1 MPPNN
6 GSRNHPQPRIF
17 RGRGGPT
24 DGNLPPKK
32 VIRRKVKYHPQ
43 QQQALEHTT
52 DNIDEDLSVQNL
64 ALNDDITASSAAA
77 DNDAIQS
84 VNENVVD
91 NTDEKFYQELHHLQ
105 TRIQYVTLSNKTSQG
120 LVNPSKWRTNCL
132 IPTRKV
138 VNEWRNI
145 LIFHNINT
153 INIIDTS
160 SEAENETSDVVI
172 EVSGTVGGDH
182 MARNREND
190 NLEQVAFEIKNKDLI
205 KSTSQQ
211 VFSLIQ
217 MSLQVGPLV
226 GSNPGYFKRC
236 GGEVASI
243 ALAYLCEIAELAG
256 IDESIMM
263 MNDTIGQYD
272 DDEQRLL
279 RDNDQK
285 KGEHLIDVD
294 CYSSSSDEDL
304 FKSDS
309 DSLCSSDNES
319 MPLLDDEIADEIT
332 DVNGNSYSSGS
343 PLSMPNNDSCEEE
356 VIVNKLQTMLLF
368 SSNQSIKFYQWTCN
382 AKLAVTTNRPQS
394 KSAIKL
400 QGGKSKKQTL
410 KELKLQRKLAKK
422 KGGK

>member
-1 MPPNN
+1 MPPPPPNN
-6 GSRNHPQPRIF
+6 VSRNHPQPRIF

-32 VIRRKVKYHPQ
+32 VIRQKVKYQPQ
-43 QQQALEHTT
+43 HALEHT
-52 DNIDEDLSVQNL
+52 DNNDVDLTVHNL
-64 ALNDDITASSAAA
+64 SLNDKITASAAA
-77 DNDAIQS
+77 VDDDTGTDEAIQ
-84 VNENVVD
+84 VVDKDVD
-91 NTDEKFYQELHHLQ
+91 NTDDKFHQEMHHLQ
-105 TRIQYVTLSNKTSQG
+105 KRIKYVTLSNKTSQG
-120 LVNPSKWRTNCL
+120 LVNPSTWRTNCL

-138 VNEWRNI
+138 VKEWRNI

-153 INIIDTS
+153 INIIDAS
-160 SEAENETSDVVI
+160 SAEENLSDVI
-172 EVSGTVGGDH
+172 EGGDH
-182 MARNREND
+182 MARNSEND
-190 NLEQVAFEIKNKDLI
+190 SLVQVAFEINNRDLLQ
-205 KSTSQQ
+205 STSQQ
-211 VFSLIQ
+211 VFCLIQ
-217 MSLQVGPLV
+217 MSLQTGPLV

-263 MNDTIGQYD
+263 MNDTIGQSD

-285 KGEHLIDVD
+285 KAEHLIDVD
-294 CYSSSSDEDL
+294 CYSSSSDKDL

-319 MPLLDDEIADEIT
+319 MPLLDDGIADEID
-332 DVNGNSYSSGS
+332 DVNGNLLSSGS
-343 PLSMPNNDSCEEE
+343 LLSMPNSEEE
-356 VIVNKLQTMLLF
+356 VIVNILQTMLLF
-368 SSNQSIKFYQWTCN
+368 TSNQSIRFYQWTCN
-382 AKLAVTTNRPQS
+382 SKLAVTANRPPS

-400 QGGKSKKQTL
+400 QSGKSKKQTV
-410 KELKLQRKLAKK
+410 KELKLQRKLKKKK